1 MSTIISKLEEIKSF
15 VKDDED
21 YYISKENAEKMKTNA
36 QTFLEKLGVIKNYI
50 NNLEIHDEE
59 DEDDVTPVKKQSILR
74 KLGNLIPSIYT
85 KSKSESKSKNNI

>member
-50 NNLEIHDEE
+50 NNLKY
-59 DEDDVTPVKKQSILR
+59 TMKKMR
-74 KLGNLIPSIYT
+74 MT
-85 KSKSESKSKNNI
+85 